1 MTTQR
6 LRLAPAAEARMRTAR
21 PALTPPPG
29 ITWTATPRDAHLL
42 DAIAARATAT
52 RGVAERVLT
61 ALLRATPG
69 APRHRPN
76 LDTNRAARANVQ
88 RQIRLDVT
96 TVHLNAAPLD
106 LERLLA
112 APPADFASDILG
124 MIDAL
129 DRTTGQLI
137 TAWRPTTA
145 RTAVHNPE
153 QP

>member
-52 RGVAERVLT
+52 PSIAQPVLT
-61 ALLRATPG
+61 ALLRATRAAPG
-69 APRHRPN
+69 RRPN
-76 LDTNRAARANVQ
+76 LDTNRAARATVH
-88 RQIRLDVT
+88 RHIRLDLT

-106 LERLLA
+106 LPRLLA
-112 APPADFASDILG
+112 APPADFTSDILG

-129 DRTTGQLI
+129 DRATGDLATT
-137 TAWRPTTA
+137 WRPTTA
-145 RTAVHNPE
+145 RAAVHNLT
-153 QP
+153 QR